1 VSDGYTWPD
10 NKRMAVCISFDF
22 DGPSPYLWNTREGA
36 QVVLGELE
44 QRRFGPR
51 VGVWRILELLGDLGI
66 QASFFVPG
74 AIADSHP
81 AAVEAILSGG
91 HEIALH
97 GYMHERVEQL
107 TAAELRDVLDRSI
120 SALLKVG
127 VSGPLGYRSPSWE
140 MTADAWNAL
149 KERGVAYDSSL
160 MGSDLPY
167 TMDGLIEVPV
177 EWTLDD
183 AVFYRFTPGTVR
195 PPVTPRQLIE
205 AWHEEIG
212 AAKRYGA
219 LVVLTMH
226 PWISGR
232 AGRAVALRALL
243 ESCTADPEIWLAT
256 AGSIAAHHRANYGTD
271 SSFRLRPGKI

>member
-1 VSDGYTWPD
+1 
-10 NKRMAVCISFDF
+10 M
-22 DGPSPYLWNTREGA
+22 
-36 QVVLGELE
+36 
-44 QRRFGPR
+44 
-51 VGVWRILELLGDLGI
+51 
-66 QASFFVPG
+66 
-74 AIADSHP
+74 
-81 AAVEAILSGG
+81 
-91 HEIALH
+91 
-97 GYMHERVEQL
+97 
-107 TAAELRDVLDRSI
+107 
-120 SALLKVG
+120 
-127 VSGPLGYRSPSWE
+127 
-140 MTADAWNAL
+140 
-149 KERGVAYDSSL
+149 AYDSSL